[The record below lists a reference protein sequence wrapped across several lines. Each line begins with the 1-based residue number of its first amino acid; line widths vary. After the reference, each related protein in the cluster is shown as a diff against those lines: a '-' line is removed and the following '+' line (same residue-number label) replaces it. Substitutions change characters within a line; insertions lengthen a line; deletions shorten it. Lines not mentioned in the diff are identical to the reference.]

1 MSRYKHLADLLKICS
16 VLPALAVMPAFAEDA
31 VLNNDNLAQDNQ
43 IYSGTIEN
51 LYATSKDRG
60 GAVTIDYSTNDVSVA
75 DNAIFQDNEVQ
86 ASTAGGAIKALNGFN
101 IGNNVQFISNK
112 ASNGGAWGAGALYIK
127 LANKD
132 IASENTTVQIGEN
145 ALFKNNIAGLGGA
158 IGLDTEI

>member
-1 MSRYKHLADLLKICS
+1 MSRYKHLTDLLKICS

-51 LYATSKDRG
+51 QYATNTNRG

-75 DNAIFQDNEVQ
+75 DNAIFQNNEVQ

-101 IGNNVQFISNK
+101 IGKIQPYKLVKMLCSK
-112 ASNGGAWGAGALYIK
+112 TTLPGWAGQLVW
-127 LANKD
+127 N
-132 IASENTTVQIGEN
+132 
-145 ALFKNNIAGLGGA
+145 
-158 IGLDTEI
+158 TEI